1 MMEEKH
7 CCGNCKHNKRDWTN
21 PNNFDFYC
29 ANKQS
34 NDYGY
39 NTAYKHTC
47 EDWEEKE

>member
-21 PNNFDFYC
+21 PNNPDFYC
-29 ANKQS
+29 ANKHS
-34 NDYGY
+34 DNYGY